1 MSGRGLTPRQI
12 RAISPRPGTG
22 GVTASWRPVTLPPSL
37 RLSPLVKS
45 SKTYLLVILACT
57 TIGGAAY
64 AWKQYQELIQLR
76 AAALGTDERSD
87 LQKRLWAAE
96 KRAKDLADQ
105 LAAARTRG
113 DEAVD
118 ENTDSANPDNA
129 NRGNRGNR
137 GPGGPGGRGGD
148 IMAAMQKPEIQR
160 LLATQQKAQLDA
172 RYASLFKSLNLT
184 PAQLEKFKNLLV
196 ERQTSMMDVM
206 TAARE
211 QGINPRTDPKG
222 FQQLLASTQGEID
235 ASIKAAIGDDAF
247 NKYKNFDQTAPQRG
261 TTDQLSQRLS
271 YSATPLTAD
280 QSAAMLKILSQ
291 TAPVR
296 TAPTGGAT
304 ITSSVTVVAEAGA
317 GGGRGGPGG
326 GMNFIAGIG
335 GGAMG
340 SPSAPITDAT
350 INMAQ
355 GVLSGPQ
362 LEALKQLQAEQQ
374 AQQKIGEA
382 LRQTMGGNNGNP
394 GTPTTTRKKGG

>member
-1 MSGRGLTPRQI
+1 M
-12 RAISPRPGTG
+12 
-22 GVTASWRPVTLPPSL
+22 
-37 RLSPLVKS
+37 KS
-45 SKTYLLVILACT
+45 SRTYLLVILACT

-96 KRAKDLADQ
+96 KRAKDLAAQ

-113 DEAVD
+113 EGAPD
-118 ENTDSANPDNA
+118 ENADPANPA
-129 NRGNRGNR
+129 NNNRGNR
-137 GPGGPGGRGGD
+137 GPGGPGGRGVD
-148 IMAAMQKPEIQR
+148 IMAALQKPEIQR

-172 RYASLFKSLNLT
+172 RYASLFKNLNLT

-222 FQQLLASTQGEID
+222 FQQLITGTQGEID
-235 ASIKAAIGDDAF
+235 ASIKAAIGDNAF
-247 NKYKNFDQTAPQRG
+247 SQYKNFDQTAPQRG

-280 QSAAMLKILSQ
+280 QSASMLKILSQ
-291 TAPVR
+291 TAPAR
-296 TAPTGGAT
+296 TASTGGAIA
-304 ITSSVTVVAEAGA
+304 ITSNVTVGAEAGTA
-317 GGGRGGPGG
+317 GGGRGGPGLNVFAGFG
-326 GMNFIAGIG
+326 GGGGG
-335 GGAMG
+335 GGAG
-340 SPSAPITDAT
+340 ASAPISDAT

-362 LEALKQLQAEQQ
+362 LDALKQLQAEQQ

-382 LRQTMGGNNGNP
+382 FRQTWGGNNGNP
-394 GTPTTTRKKGG
+394 GAPATSTKKGG

>member
-1 MSGRGLTPRQI
+1 M
-12 RAISPRPGTG
+12 
-22 GVTASWRPVTLPPSL
+22 
-37 RLSPLVKS
+37 KS

-113 DEAVD
+113 EEASD
-118 ENTDSANPDNA
+118 ENADPTNPDNA
-129 NRGNRGNR
+129 TRGNRSNR

-148 IMAAMQKPEIQR
+148 LMAAMQKPEIQR

-172 RYASLFKSLNLT
+172 RYASLFKNLNLT

-222 FQQLLASTQGEID
+222 FQQLLAGTQGEID

-296 TAPTGGAT
+296 TAATGGAT
-304 ITSSVTVVAEAGA
+304 MTSNVTVVAEAGQG
-317 GGGRGGPGG
+317 GGGRGGFGG
-326 GMNFIAGIG
+326 GMNIVAGIG
-335 GGAMG
+335 GGAG
-340 SPSAPITDAT
+340 GGASAPITDAT

-382 LRQTMGGNNGNP
+382 FRQVMGGNNGNNGST
-394 GTPTTTRKKGG
+394 GTPTTTTTKKKKGG

>member
-1 MSGRGLTPRQI
+1 
-12 RAISPRPGTG
+12 
-22 GVTASWRPVTLPPSL
+22 
-37 RLSPLVKS
+37 VKS

-113 DEAVD
+113 EEASD
-118 ENTDSANPDNA
+118 ENADPANPDNA
-129 NRGNRGNR
+129 NRGNRGSR
-137 GPGGPGGRGGD
+137 GPIGPGGRGGD
-148 IMAAMQKPEIQR
+148 FMAAMQKPEIQR

-172 RYASLFKSLNLT
+172 RYASLFKNLNLT

-211 QGINPRTDPKG
+211 QGVNPRTDPKG
-222 FQQLLASTQGEID
+222 FQQLLAGTQAEID
-235 ASIKAAIGDDAF
+235 ASIKVAIGDDAF
-247 NKYKNFDQTAPQRG
+247 NKYKTFDQTAPQRG

-291 TAPVR
+291 TAPAR
-296 TAPTGGAT
+296 AATTAGPTMSAN
-304 ITSSVTVVAEAGA
+304 VTVIADAGPGA
-317 GGGRGGPGG
+317 GRGGPGG
-326 GMNFIAGIG
+326 SMNVVAGFG
-335 GGAMG
+335 GGAG
-340 SPSAPITDAT
+340 GGASAPITDAT

-362 LEALKQLQAEQQ
+362 IEALKQLQAEQQ

-394 GTPTTTRKKGG
+394 GTPTTTTTKKKKGG

>member
-1 MSGRGLTPRQI
+1 
-12 RAISPRPGTG
+12 
-22 GVTASWRPVTLPPSL
+22 
-37 RLSPLVKS
+37 VKS

-113 DEAVD
+113 EGATD
-118 ENTDSANPDNA
+118 ENADLANPDNA

-148 IMAAMQKPEIQR
+148 IMAALQKPEIQR

-172 RYASLFKSLNLT
+172 RYASLFKNLNLT

-222 FQQLLASTQGEID
+222 FQQLIAGTQGEID
-235 ASIKAAIGDDAF
+235 ASIKAAIGDNAYSQ
-247 NKYKNFDQTAPQRG
+247 YKNFDQTAPQRG

-280 QSAAMLKILSQ
+280 QSASMLKILSQ
-291 TAPVR
+291 TAPAR
-296 TAPTGGAT
+296 TATTGGAIA
-304 ITSSVTVVAEAGA
+304 ITSNVTVGVEAGAA
-317 GGGRGGPGG
+317 GGGRGGPTMNVFAGFGG
-326 GMNFIAGIG
+326 GG
-335 GGAMG
+335 GGGGPGA
-340 SPSAPITDAT
+340 SAPITDAT

-382 LRQTMGGNNGNP
+382 FRQTMGGANGNTGAP
-394 GTPTTTRKKGG
+394 ATKTNKGG

>member
-1 MSGRGLTPRQI
+1 M
-12 RAISPRPGTG
+12 
-22 GVTASWRPVTLPPSL
+22 
-37 RLSPLVKS
+37 KN

-326 GMNFIAGIG
+326 MNFIAGIG

-382 LRQTMGGNNGNP
+382 LRQTMGGNNVNP

>member
-1 MSGRGLTPRQI
+1 M
-12 RAISPRPGTG
+12 
-22 GVTASWRPVTLPPSL
+22 
-37 RLSPLVKS
+37 KS

-113 DEAVD
+113 EEASD
-118 ENTDSANPDNA
+118 ENANPDNA
-129 NRGNRGNR
+129 NRGNRSNL
-137 GPGGPGGRGGD
+137 GPMGPGGRGGD
-148 IMAAMQKPEIQR
+148 FMAALQKPEIQR

-172 RYASLFKSLNLT
+172 RYASLFKNLNLT

-206 TAARE
+206 TAARD
-211 QGINPRTDPKG
+211 QGVNPRTDPKG
-222 FQQLLASTQGEID
+222 FQQLLAGTQAEID

-247 NKYKNFDQTAPQRG
+247 NKYKTFDQTAPQRG

-291 TAPVR
+291 TAPAR
-296 TAPTGGAT
+296 AATTGGPTMSAN
-304 ITSSVTVVAEAGA
+304 VTVIADAGPGA
-317 GGGRGGPGG
+317 GRGGPGG
-326 GMNFIAGIG
+326 SMNVVAGFG
-335 GGAMG
+335 GGAG
-340 SPSAPITDAT
+340 ASAPITDAT

-362 LEALKQLQAEQQ
+362 IEALKQLQAEQQ

-382 LRQTMGGNNGNP
+382 FRQTMGGNNGNT
-394 GTPTTTRKKGG
+394 GTPTTTTTKKKKGG

>member
-1 MSGRGLTPRQI
+1 M
-12 RAISPRPGTG
+12 
-22 GVTASWRPVTLPPSL
+22 
-37 RLSPLVKS
+37 KS

-113 DEAVD
+113 EGATD
-118 ENTDSANPDNA
+118 ENPDPANPDNA

-148 IMAAMQKPEIQR
+148 IMAALQKPEIQR

-172 RYASLFKSLNLT
+172 RYASLFKNLNLT

-222 FQQLLASTQGEID
+222 FQQLIAGTQGEID
-235 ASIKAAIGDDAF
+235 ASIKAAIGDNAYSQ
-247 NKYKNFDQTAPQRG
+247 YKNFDQTAPQRG

-271 YSATPLTAD
+271 YSATPLT
-280 QSAAMLKILSQ
+280 
-291 TAPVR
+291 
-296 TAPTGGAT
+296 
-304 ITSSVTVVAEAGA
+304 
-317 GGGRGGPGG
+317 
-326 GMNFIAGIG
+326 
-335 GGAMG
+335 
-340 SPSAPITDAT
+340 
-350 INMAQ
+350 
-355 GVLSGPQ
+355 
-362 LEALKQLQAEQQ
+362 
-374 AQQKIGEA
+374 
-382 LRQTMGGNNGNP
+382 
-394 GTPTTTRKKGG
+394 

>member
-1 MSGRGLTPRQI
+1 
-12 RAISPRPGTG
+12 
-22 GVTASWRPVTLPPSL
+22 
-37 RLSPLVKS
+37 VKS

-113 DEAVD
+113 EEASD
-118 ENTDSANPDNA
+118 ENTDPLNPDNA
-129 NRGNRGNR
+129 NRGNRSNR

-148 IMAAMQKPEIQR
+148 FMAAMQKPEIQR

-172 RYASLFKSLNLT
+172 RYASLFRNLNLT

-222 FQQLLASTQGEID
+222 FQQLLAGTQGEID

-291 TAPVR
+291 TAPAR
-296 TAPTGGAT
+296 AATPGGAT
-304 ITSSVTVVAEAGA
+304 MSANVTVIAEAGP

-326 GMNFIAGIG
+326 GMNIVAGLGSGFG
-335 GGAMG
+335 GGAG
-340 SPSAPITDAT
+340 GGASAPITDAT

-362 LEALKQLQAEQQ
+362 IEALKQLQAEQQ

-382 LRQTMGGNNGNP
+382 LRQTMGGNNGNT
-394 GTPTTTRKKGG
+394 GTPTTNTTKKKKGG

>member
-1 MSGRGLTPRQI
+1 M
-12 RAISPRPGTG
+12 
-22 GVTASWRPVTLPPSL
+22 
-37 RLSPLVKS
+37 KS

-113 DEAVD
+113 DEASD
-118 ENTDSANPDNA
+118 ENTDPTNPDNA
-129 NRGNRGNR
+129 TRGNRGNR

-172 RYASLFKSLNLT
+172 RYASLFKNLNLT

-222 FQQLLASTQGEID
+222 FQQLLAGTQGEID

-291 TAPVR
+291 TAPAR
-296 TAPTGGAT
+296 AATTGGPTMSAN
-304 ITSSVTVVAEAGA
+304 VTVIAEAGP

-326 GMNFIAGIG
+326 GMNIVAGLGGAFG
-335 GGAMG
+335 GGAG
-340 SPSAPITDAT
+340 GGASAPITDAT

-362 LEALKQLQAEQQ
+362 IEALKQLQAEQQ

-382 LRQTMGGNNGNP
+382 FRQTMGGNNGNT
-394 GTPTTTRKKGG
+394 GTPTTTTTKKKKGG